1 MDAKEKERFK
11 KMLLKKK
18 EEIIS
23 ILSEAYSEGK
33 EIDVGISQDVA
44 DKAESSYTKEFLF
57 SLSETERKRLFMID
71 EAIKRI
77 EDSSYGICQV
87 CQNNIGKKRLVVVPW
102 APHCIECQEKEEKE
116 FP

>member
-1 MDAKEKERFK
+1 MNARERERFK

-18 EEIIS
+18 EEIIN
-23 ILSEAYSEGK
+23 ILSEVYSEGK
-33 EIDVGISQDVA
+33 EVESGIAQDIV

-57 SLSETERKRLFMID
+57 SLSDAERKRLFMID

-77 EDSSYGICQV
+77 EESSYGVCQM
-87 CQNNIGKKRLVVVPW
+87 CQNNIGEKRLVVVPW
-102 APHCIECQEKEEKE
+102 ALYCIECQEKEEKE

>member
-1 MDAKEKERFK
+1 MNAREKERFK

-18 EEIIS
+18 EEIIN

-33 EIDVGISQDVA
+33 EIDAGISQDVA

-57 SLSETERKRLFMID
+57 SLTDTERKRLFMID

-77 EDSSYGICQV
+77 EDNSYGLCQM
-87 CQNNIGKKRLVVVPW
+87 CQNNIDQKRLVVVPW
-102 APHCIECQEKEEKE
+102 APNCIKCQEKEEK
-116 FP
+116 

>member
-1 MDAKEKERFK
+1 LNAKERERFK

-18 EEIIS
+18 EEIIN

-33 EIDVGISQDVA
+33 EIDAGISQDVA

-57 SLSETERKRLFMID
+57 SLSDTERKRLFMID

-77 EDSSYGICQV
+77 EDSSYGICQM
-87 CQNNIGKKRLVVVPW
+87 CQNNIDKKRLVVVPW

-116 FP
+116 SH

>member
-1 MDAKEKERFK
+1 MNAKERERFK

-18 EEIIS
+18 EEIIN

-33 EIDVGISQDVA
+33 EIDAGISQDVA

-57 SLSETERKRLFMID
+57 SLSDTERKRLFMID

-77 EDSSYGICQV
+77 EDSSYGICQM
-87 CQNNIGKKRLVVVPW
+87 CQNNIDKKRLVVVPW

-116 FP
+116 SH